1 MIDGFSQKSFGN
13 TAYDRWISE
22 KSFAMATLDYVA
34 SRRTNIAMGVAFPI
48 NSL

>member
-1 MIDGFSQKSFGN
+1 MDLVKNLLATLRMIDGLVK
-13 TAYDRWISE
+13 

>member
-1 MIDGFSQKSFGN
+1 MDLVKNLLATLRMIDGF
-13 TAYDRWISE
+13 SE